1 MSRYVLRV
9 QSNGRV
15 YAAGHDVQL
24 DDDRILTFPW
34 AEGAT
39 DILTVD
45 WRGWMYGATI
55 TATWQTTGGTLSSPT
70 VTGSVARVTFSGL
83 SEGQGAEIKC
93 TATAS
98 GRVGVVKFRIMSPAG
113 LLGVGAVG
121 GTAEGLFI
129 EAEEGPLEP

>member
-24 DDDRILTFPW
+24 DDDRVLTFPW

-45 WRGWMYGATI
+45 WRGWAYGAVI
-55 TATWQTTGGTLSSPT
+55 TAAWQTTGGTLSSPT
-70 VTGSVARVTFSGL
+70 VSGSVARVTFSGL

-98 GRVGVVKFRIMSPAG
+98 GRVGVVKFRIMSPVG
-113 LLGVGAVG
+113 LIGIASIGVGSSG
-121 GTAEGLFI
+121 YFI

>member
-1 MSRYVLRV
+1 MSRYTLRV

-15 YAAGHDVQL
+15 YTAGHDTQK
-24 DDDRILTFPW
+24 DDDRFLTFAW

-39 DILTVD
+39 DVLTVD
-45 WRGWMYGATI
+45 WRGWMAGATI
-55 TATWQTTGGTLSSPT
+55 TAAWQTTGGTLSNPT
-70 VTGSVARVTFSGL
+70 VSGSVARVTFSGL

-93 TATAS
+93 TATA
-98 GRVGVVKFRIMSPAG
+98 GGIVGVVKFRIMCPMG

-121 GTAEGLFI
+121 GTADGLFI